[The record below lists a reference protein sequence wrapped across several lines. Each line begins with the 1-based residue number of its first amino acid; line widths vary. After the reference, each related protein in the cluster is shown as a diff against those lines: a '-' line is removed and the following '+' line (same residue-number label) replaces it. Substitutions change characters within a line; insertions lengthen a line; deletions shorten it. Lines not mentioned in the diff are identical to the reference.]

1 MVSLRDDQIKAAE
14 VPLYIHERKA
24 GCLRIAQDGLYTRFE
39 AELPDRAAELVRL
52 WAHGEGRRAYLG
64 VMQPRGGGLW
74 FSRKLSR
81 RELAAFPDPIAY
93 VSSREQ
99 EADELTEKDLHNQR
113 DGEETAVEQEKES
126 KKDLHNIESAGVE
139 DEAESSPAE
148 AENEA
153 SSVETNYRACPWP
166 AEPSEGGLLWYSRP
180 DGSLVSFDGI
190 STLLALPAELRS
202 STPRAAERVIEGK
215 KYLVFRT

>member
-39 AELPDRAAELVRL
+39 AELPGCAAELVRL
-52 WAHGEGRRAYLG
+52 WAHGEGRDAYLG
-64 VMQPRGGGLW
+64 VMQPKDGGLW

-81 RELAAFPDPIAY
+81 RELAAFPESIKF
-93 VSSREQ
+93 VSNREN
-99 EADELTEKDLHNQR
+99 ELTEN
-113 DGEETAVEQEKES
+113 
-126 KKDLHNIESAGVE
+126 DLHNIEPEVSETEKKAEPADTG
-139 DEAESSPAE
+139 DEAEASAADESRQTPAQ
-148 AENEA
+148 
-153 SSVETNYRACPWP
+153 TDYHTCPWP
-166 AEPSEGGLLWYSRP
+166 AEPPEEGLLWYSRP

-190 STLLALPAELRS
+190 STLLALPAELRA
-202 STPRAAERVIEGK
+202 PVPGAAERVIEGK

>member
-39 AELPDRAAELVRL
+39 AELPGRAAELVRL
-52 WAHGEGRRAYLG
+52 WAHGEGRDAYLG
-64 VMQPRGGGLW
+64 VMQPKDGGLW

-81 RELAAFPDPIAY
+81 RELAAFPESIKF
-93 VSSREQ
+93 VSNREK
-99 EADELTEKDLHNQR
+99 ELTENN
-113 DGEETAVEQEKES
+113 
-126 KKDLHNIESAGVE
+126 LHNIEPEDSETEKKAEPADTG
-139 DEAESSPAE
+139 DEAAASAAADESRQTPAQ
-148 AENEA
+148 
-153 SSVETNYRACPWP
+153 TDYHTCPWP
-166 AEPSEGGLLWYSRP
+166 AEPPEEGLLWYSRP

-190 STLLALPAELRS
+190 STLLAPPAELRAPVPG
-202 STPRAAERVIEGK
+202 TTERVIEGK